1 MKDSKSRIPDSS
13 ADKELKTVEE
23 KRIEDAKTDD
33 EMNGVDKEE
42 TGSETSTTDSD
53 GSKSDVRKAKAIK
66 SWHSAVVLCT
76 TLAACGSKTGLR
88 LLVFKKFT
96 PIITGRDKFF
106 KTIFHWNGIEFLN

>member
-1 MKDSKSRIPDSS
+1 LKDSKSRIPDSS

-66 SWHSAVVLCT
+66 SRDIVYKKRKVNS
-76 TLAACGSKTGLR
+76 
-88 LLVFKKFT
+88 LLILMIFFVSFVFL
-96 PIITGRDKFF
+96 I
-106 KTIFHWNGIEFLN
+106 